1 MEAIL
6 IVSIFILCF
15 SNRHTSKDIFGLM
28 IDDIAYTTAGGGV
41 PVAYNVYYE
50 GEKIATI
57 EGSKTSYTAAANGIT
72 EGELAFGVSAVYVTG
87 KESKPAIVKVTVST
101 GISELV
107 VDGKP
112 VDVYSLD
119 GKLVRSQAKSLN
131 GLKGVYV
138 INGKTVMLK

>member
-15 SNRHTSKDIFGLM
+15 SNETFEVLASSTDNKPEGF
-28 IDDIAYTTAGGGV
+28 
-41 PVAYNVYYE
+41 NKVYD
-50 GEKIATI
+50 GK
-57 EGSKTSYTAAANGIT
+57 IT
-72 EGELAFGVSAVYVTG
+72 EAGWAEFTAEL
-87 KESKPAIVKVTVST
+87 PAGTKVKVTVST
-101 GISELV
+101 GISKLV

>member
-1 MEAIL
+1 MRPLRCWLLQPITSQRAL
-6 IVSIFILCF
+6 IRYMMARL
-15 SNRHTSKDIFGLM
+15 
-28 IDDIAYTTAGGGV
+28 
-41 PVAYNVYYE
+41 
-50 GEKIATI
+50 
-57 EGSKTSYTAAANGIT
+57 
-72 EGELAFGVSAVYVTG
+72 
-87 KESKPAIVKVTVST
+87 VKVTIST